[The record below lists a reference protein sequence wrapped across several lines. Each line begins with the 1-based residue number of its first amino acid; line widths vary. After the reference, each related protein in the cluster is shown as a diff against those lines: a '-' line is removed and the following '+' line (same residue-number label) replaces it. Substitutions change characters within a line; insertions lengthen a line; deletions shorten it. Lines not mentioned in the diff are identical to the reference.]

1 LIVDSRIQLI
11 ASAHNKS
18 ALLPEFI
25 NFNGQQFFTDILE
38 IKHMKEVGLSR
49 IYKMSLIGDVFLTQ
63 FDAARFGGVLKYA
76 LRQVRLLECH
86 RDGIA

>member
-1 LIVDSRIQLI
+1 
-11 ASAHNKS
+11 
-18 ALLPEFI
+18 
-25 NFNGQQFFTDILE
+25 
-38 IKHMKEVGLSR
+38 MKEVGLSR